1 MTYGG
6 STMAQEVM
14 TGMNKLLW
22 SQNATSK
29 YKTKRKGEKI
39 MMYELF
45 IEKVV
50 EAVKNEVGTG
60 FDVTVNKVTKNNN
73 LVLDGLVIK
82 ATDTNIAPTIYL
94 NGYYERYEDGAM
106 NLDAVVDSIIDTYS
120 RHNSVTFDVSTFADF
135 DAVKNR
141 ICYKLVNTASNKKF
155 LEDVPHRQLFDLS
168 IVYYVMV
175 SVEDGAT
182 GSILIHNNHLNFW
195 DVTEND
201 LYEYASINTSK
212 ILPAGIKSMFDTL
225 SEMVDMEDFCNTDDF
240 MYVLT
245 NKEKLQ
251 GASTILYPDVLS
263 AFADRKNANLWL
275 LPSSIHEWIIVCDD
289 GNMNRET
296 LSEMI
301 QEVNGSQ
308 LAPDEVL
315 SDHPYYYNRTTK
327 VLSA

>member
-1 MTYGG
+1 
-6 STMAQEVM
+6 
-14 TGMNKLLW
+14 
-22 SQNATSK
+22 
-29 YKTKRKGEKI
+29 

-45 IEKVV
+45 IKEVK
-50 EAVKNEVGTG
+50 EAVESKVGTG
-60 FDVTVNKVTKNNN
+60 FDVTVNKVTKNND

-82 ATDTNIAPTIYL
+82 AADTNIAPTIYL
-94 NGYYERYEDGAM
+94 NSYFDKFSDGVM
-106 NLDAVVDSIIDTYS
+106 DLDDVVESIIDTYS
-120 RHNSVTFDVSTFADF
+120 RHNSVTFDVSTFTDF

-141 ICYKLVNTASNKKF
+141 ICYKLVNTASNKKL
-155 LEDVPHRQLFDLS
+155 LEDVPHRELFDLS

-175 SVEDGAT
+175 AVEDDAT
-182 GSILIHNNHLNFW
+182 GSILIHNNHLSFW
-195 DVTEND
+195 DVTEDD
-201 LYEYASINTSK
+201 LYKEATINTEK
-212 ILPAGIKSMFDTL
+212 LLPAGIKSMFDTL
-225 SEMVDMEDFCNTDDF
+225 SEMVDMEDLPNTDDF

-263 AFADRKNANLWL
+263 TFADRKNANLWL
-275 LPSSIHEWIIVCDD
+275 IPSSIHEWIIIPDD

-308 LAPDEVL
+308 LAVDEIL

>member
-1 MTYGG
+1 
-6 STMAQEVM
+6 
-14 TGMNKLLW
+14 
-22 SQNATSK
+22 
-29 YKTKRKGEKI
+29 

-45 IEKVV
+45 IKEVK
-50 EAVKNEVGTG
+50 EAVENKVGTG
-60 FDVTVNKVTKNNN
+60 FDVTVNQITKNNN
-73 LVLDGLVIK
+73 LILDGLVIK

-106 NLDAVVDSIIDTYS
+106 NLDAVVDSIIDTYNH
-120 RHNSVTFDVSTFADF
+120 HNSVTFDISTFTDF

-141 ICYKLVNTASNKKF
+141 ICYKLVNTASNKKL
-155 LEDVPHRQLFDLS
+155 LEDVPHRELFDLS
-168 IVYYVMV
+168 IVYYVVV
-175 SVEDGAT
+175 SVEANVT
-182 GSILIHNNHLNFW
+182 GSIIIHNNHIKLW
-195 DVTEND
+195 DITEND
-201 LYEYASINTSK
+201 LYEFASDNTK
-212 ILPAGIKSMFDTL
+212 RLLPAGIKSMFDTL
-225 SEMVDMEDFCNTDDF
+225 SEMVDMEDLANTDDF

-263 AFADRKNANLWL
+263 TFADRKNANLWL
-275 LPSSIHEWIIVCDD
+275 LPSSIHEWIIICDD

-315 SDHPYYYNRTTK
+315 SDHPYYFDRLSK

>member
-1 MTYGG
+1 
-6 STMAQEVM
+6 
-14 TGMNKLLW
+14 
-22 SQNATSK
+22 
-29 YKTKRKGEKI
+29 

-45 IEKVV
+45 IKEVK
-50 EAVKNEVGTG
+50 EAVESKVGTG

-73 LVLDGLVIK
+73 LILDGLVIK

-120 RHNSVTFDVSTFADF
+120 RHNSVTFDISTFTDF

-141 ICYKLVNTASNKKF
+141 ICYKLVNTNANEKL
-155 LEDVPHRQLFDLS
+155 LEDVPHREMFDLS
-168 IVYYVMV
+168 VVYYVMV

-182 GSILIHNNHLNFW
+182 GSILIHNNHLGFW

-212 ILPAGIKSMFDTL
+212 LLPAGIKSMFDTL
-225 SEMVDMEDFCNTDDF
+225 SEMINMEDLPDTDDL

-245 NKEKLQ
+245 NREKLQ

-263 AFADRKNANLWL
+263 TFAEKIKTNLWL
-275 LPSSIHEWIIVCDD
+275 IPSSVHEWIIIPDD
-289 GNMNRET
+289 RNMNRET
-296 LSEMI
+296 LSEII

-315 SDHPYYYNRTTK
+315 SDHPYYFDRLSK

>member
-1 MTYGG
+1 
-6 STMAQEVM
+6 
-14 TGMNKLLW
+14 
-22 SQNATSK
+22 
-29 YKTKRKGEKI
+29 

-45 IEKVV
+45 IKEVK
-50 EAVKNEVGTG
+50 EAVESKVGTG
-60 FDVTVNKVTKNNN
+60 FDVTVNKVTKNND

-106 NLDAVVDSIIDTYS
+106 NLDDVVESIIDTYS
-120 RHNSVTFDVSTFADF
+120 RHNSVTFDISTFTDF

-141 ICYKLVNTASNKKF
+141 ICYKLVNTASNKKL
-155 LEDVPHRQLFDLS
+155 LEDVPHRELFDLS
-168 IVYYVMV
+168 IVYYVVV
-175 SVEDGAT
+175 SVEANVT
-182 GSILIHNNHLNFW
+182 GSIIIHNNHIKLW
-195 DVTEND
+195 DITEND
-201 LYEYASINTSK
+201 LYEFASDNTK
-212 ILPAGIKSMFDTL
+212 RLLPAGIKSMFDTL
-225 SEMVDMEDFCNTDDF
+225 SEMVDMEDLPNTDDF

-263 AFADRKNANLWL
+263 TFAMKKNANLWL
-275 LPSSIHEWIIVCDD
+275 IPSSIHEWIIIPDD

-296 LSEMI
+296 LSKMI

-308 LAPDEVL
+308 LALDEIL
-315 SDHPYYYNRTTK
+315 SDHPYYYNRTTM

>member
-1 MTYGG
+1 
-6 STMAQEVM
+6 
-14 TGMNKLLW
+14 
-22 SQNATSK
+22 
-29 YKTKRKGEKI
+29 

-45 IEKVV
+45 IKEVK
-50 EAVKNEVGTG
+50 EAVVSKVGTG
-60 FDVTVNKVTKNNN
+60 FDVTVNKVTKNND

-82 ATDTNIAPTIYL
+82 AADTNIAPTIYL
-94 NGYYERYEDGAM
+94 NSYFDKFSDGVM
-106 NLDAVVDSIIDTYS
+106 DLDDVVESIIDTYS
-120 RHNSVTFDVSTFADF
+120 RHNSVTFDVSTFTDF

-141 ICYKLVNTASNKKF
+141 ICYKLVNTASNKKL
-155 LEDVPHRQLFDLS
+155 LEDVPHRELFDLS
-168 IVYYVMV
+168 VVYYVMV

-182 GSILIHNNHLNFW
+182 GSILIHNNHLGFW
-195 DVTEND
+195 DVTEDD
-201 LYEYASINTSK
+201 LYKEATINTEK
-212 ILPAGIKSMFDTL
+212 LLPVNIKSMFDTL
-225 SEMVDMEDFCNTDDF
+225 TEMVDMEDFCNTDDF

-263 AFADRKNANLWL
+263 TFADRKNANLWL
-275 LPSSIHEWIIVCDD
+275 LPSSVHEWIIICDD

-301 QEVNGSQ
+301 QEVNSTQ
-308 LAPDEVL
+308 LAVDEIL

>member
-1 MTYGG
+1 MD
-6 STMAQEVM
+6 
-14 TGMNKLLW
+14 LDD
-22 SQNATSK
+22 
-29 YKTKRKGEKI
+29 
-39 MMYELF
+39 
-45 IEKVV
+45 VV
-50 EAVKNEVGTG
+50 E
-60 FDVTVNKVTKNNN
+60 
-73 LVLDGLVIK
+73 
-82 ATDTNIAPTIYL
+82 
-94 NGYYERYEDGAM
+94 
-106 NLDAVVDSIIDTYS
+106 SIIDTYNH
-120 RHNSVTFDVSTFADF
+120 HNSVTFDVSTFTDF

-141 ICYKLVNTASNKKF
+141 ICYKLVNTASNKKL
-155 LEDVPHRQLFDLS
+155 LEDVPHRELFDLS
-168 IVYYVMV
+168 VVYYVMV
-175 SVEDGAT
+175 AVEDDAT
-182 GSILIHNNHLNFW
+182 GSILIHNNHLGFW

-212 ILPAGIKSMFDTL
+212 ILPVNIKSMFDTL
-225 SEMVDMEDFCNTDDF
+225 TEMVDMEDFYNTDDF

-263 AFADRKNANLWL
+263 TFADRKNANLWL

-301 QEVNGSQ
+301 QEVNSTQ
-308 LAPDEVL
+308 LAVDEIL

>member
-1 MTYGG
+1 
-6 STMAQEVM
+6 
-14 TGMNKLLW
+14 
-22 SQNATSK
+22 
-29 YKTKRKGEKI
+29 

-45 IEKVV
+45 IKEVK
-50 EAVKNEVGTG
+50 EAVESKVGTG
-60 FDVTVNKVTKNNN
+60 FDVTVNKVTKNND

-106 NLDAVVDSIIDTYS
+106 NLDDVVESIIDTYS
-120 RHNSVTFDVSTFADF
+120 RHNSVTFDISTFTDF

-141 ICYKLVNTASNKKF
+141 ICYKLVNTASNKKL
-155 LEDVPHRQLFDLS
+155 LEDVPHRELFDLS
-168 IVYYVMV
+168 IVYYVVV
-175 SVEDGAT
+175 SVEANVT
-182 GSILIHNNHLNFW
+182 GSIIIHNNHIKLW
-195 DVTEND
+195 DITEND
-201 LYEYASINTSK
+201 LYEFASDNTK
-212 ILPAGIKSMFDTL
+212 RLLPAGIKSMFDTL
-225 SEMVDMEDFCNTDDF
+225 SEMVDMEDLPNTDDF

-263 AFADRKNANLWL
+263 TFAMKKNANLWL
-275 LPSSIHEWIIVCDD
+275 IPSSIHEWIIIPDD

-296 LSEMI
+296 LSKMI

-308 LAPDEVL
+308 LAVDEIL

>member
-1 MTYGG
+1 
-6 STMAQEVM
+6 
-14 TGMNKLLW
+14 
-22 SQNATSK
+22 
-29 YKTKRKGEKI
+29 

-82 ATDTNIAPTIYL
+82 AADTNIAPTIYL

-106 NLDAVVDSIIDTYS
+106 ELSDVVESIIDTYS
-120 RHNSVTFDVSTFADF
+120 RHNSVTFDVSTFTDF

-141 ICYKLVNTASNKKF
+141 ICYKLVNTASNKKL
-155 LEDVPHRQLFDLS
+155 LEDVPHRELFDLS

-175 SVEDGAT
+175 AVEDDAT
-182 GSILIHNNHLNFW
+182 GSILIHNNHLSFW

-212 ILPAGIKSMFDTL
+212 LLPAGIKSMFDTL
-225 SEMVDMEDFCNTDDF
+225 SEMVDMEDLPDTDDF

-251 GASTILYPDVLS
+251 GASTILYPDVLKS
-263 AFADRKNANLWL
+263 FADRKNANLWL

-308 LAPDEVL
+308 LAVDEIL